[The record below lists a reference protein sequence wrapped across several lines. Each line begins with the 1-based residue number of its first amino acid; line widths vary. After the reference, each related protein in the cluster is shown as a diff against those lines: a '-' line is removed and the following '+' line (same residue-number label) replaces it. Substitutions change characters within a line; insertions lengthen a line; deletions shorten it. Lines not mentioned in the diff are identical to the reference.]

1 MPSNGAAVRL
11 PLEIAPLPEP
21 PAAPTTGKPAA
32 PPAAAGIEVELGR
45 AVASAA
51 TAVARAMMDYDAFG
65 VMDGET
71 KEAGGSRIARVA
83 TLQIDHKEG
92 DLDFIA
98 RARNAGRREL
108 RQHIDADFH
117 RQHRPE
123 YCAAAIDF
131 YLDAVFEVVAKV
143 VADERAFRAAWAN

>member
-1 MPSNGAAVRL
+1 MANGAAVARL
-11 PLEIAPLPEP
+11 VP
-21 PAAPTTGKPAA
+21 PSARATADKPAA
-32 PPAAAGIEVELGR
+32 APAVAGIEVELGR

-51 TAVARAMMDYDAFG
+51 TAVARAMLDYGAFG
-65 VMDGET
+65 VMDSET

-83 TLQIDHKEG
+83 TLQLDHKEG

-108 RQHIDADFH
+108 RQCIDADFY

-123 YCAAAIDF
+123 HCAAAIDF

-143 VADERAFRAAWAN
+143 VEDERAFRAAWAN